1 MILVHLVKLTLVLVT
16 LEVRPTLRVQELA
29 EDSGLGQPLE
39 DFWDT
44 CLVAVLTP
52 TIAPILDGAQAG
64 DLGGGPVIL
73 GARVGTLEEQEQ
85 SLHLGV
91 GVVHHLVA
99 QVPEQLQ
106 DLGAQGEDKS

>member
-1 MILVHLVKLTLVLVT
+1 MLVT

-52 TIAPILDGAQAG
+52 TIAPILDGAHVAGIGAMAG
-64 DLGGGPVIL
+64 DLGGGLVIL
-73 GARVGTLEEQEQ
+73 GAQVGTLVEQEQ

-106 DLGAQGEDKS
+106 DLVAQGEDKS